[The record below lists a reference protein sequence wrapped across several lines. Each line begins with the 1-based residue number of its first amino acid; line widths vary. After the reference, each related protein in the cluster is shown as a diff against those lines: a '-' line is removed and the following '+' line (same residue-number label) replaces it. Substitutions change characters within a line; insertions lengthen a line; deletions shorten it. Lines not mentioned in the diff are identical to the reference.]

1 MKFYSPVTN
10 DINYQIQYINTSGGT
25 STTTLNTNLLCGI
38 NVNQMKEDLSWLLG
52 REVIGYKLI

>member
-10 DINYQIQYINTSGGT
+10 DINYEIQYINNSGGT